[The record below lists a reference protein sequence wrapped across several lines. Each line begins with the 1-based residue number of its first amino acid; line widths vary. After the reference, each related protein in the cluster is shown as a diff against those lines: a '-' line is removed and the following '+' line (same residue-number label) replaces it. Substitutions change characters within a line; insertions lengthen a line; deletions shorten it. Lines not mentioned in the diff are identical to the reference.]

1 MSSNANAASGTGFN
15 AWCRSRVSPSSRWN
29 RRSGWAPTT
38 PAARCAGSSSP
49 SSATS
54 ADARWEILHHLIR
67 KSGHFLGYG
76 AIGLLWLR
84 AWWMTLP
91 RSRFLHDAF
100 LALLGTALVAS
111 ADEWH
116 QTFLPNR
123 TGSPW
128 DVLLDCCGAIA
139 LELAGLRLHANV
151 LSNPLR
157 RDPAHLSRN
166 AYLPASAISKDT
178 RFSATWP

>member
-1 MSSNANAASGTGFN
+1 MSSNRSSWLYWVSAWLPVAVGMAVILMESTEALGAEHTSGPLRWLFEAIFGHVANA
-15 AWCRSRVSPSSRWN
+15 RW
-29 RRSGWAPTT
+29 AL
-38 PAARCAGSSSP
+38 
-49 SSATS
+49 
-54 ADARWEILHHLIR
+54 IHHVLR

-76 AIGLLWLR
+76 AMGLAWLR

-91 RSRFLHDAF
+91 HSHFLPDAV

-123 TGSPW
+123 NGSPW

-139 LELAGLRLHANV
+139 LQLVVYLFMRLARPKKLARA
-151 LSNPLR
+151 
-157 RDPAHLSRN
+157 A
-166 AYLPASAISKDT
+166 
-178 RFSATWP
+178 